1 MKIPIPYSLI
11 LEKLL
16 QHVDRDNII
25 GVKAAKYYV
34 SVCFRVSNI
43 IIAQMFFELKDLGL
57 IEFINH
63 TQIKIVR
70 NSLCIVIF
78 TLLQYI

>member
-1 MKIPIPYSLI
+1 MKIPIPYNLI

-34 SVCFRVSNI
+34 SVCFRVSHKI
-43 IIAQMFFELKDLGL
+43 ISQMFFEMKDLGL
-57 IEFINH
+57 IEFVNH
-63 TQIKIVR
+63 TEIKILR
-70 NSLCIVIF
+70 NSA
-78 TLLQYI
+78 

>member
-16 QHVDRDNII
+16 QHTNRNNVI

-34 SVCFRVSNI
+34 AICFRVSHQV
-43 IIAQMFFELKDLGL
+43 IAQMFFEMKDLGL
-57 IEFINH
+57 IEFVNH
-63 TQIKIVR
+63 TEIKIIK
-70 NSLCIVIF
+70 N
-78 TLLQYI
+78 